1 MMRNKVLKYIKENR
15 MIEAGE
21 SVVAG
26 VSGGADSMC
35 LLHILASL
43 KEELS
48 FSLAVVHVH
57 HGIRGET
64 ADRDAL
70 FVEKYC
76 RQREIPFFLYNYDV
90 PALAKTWGMS
100 CEEAGRKDR
109 YESFQ
114 EVLKKTAPDG
124 TGKIAVAHNADD
136 GAETVL
142 LNLFRGCGIKGLCGI
157 QPVREQ
163 IIRPILCLSRKEI
176 EQYDLDNNIEYV
188 TDETN
193 LLEEYTRN
201 KIRLGIM
208 PRITEGINDRA
219 LEHINMTAESLMEI
233 NDYMEYQCSRVFDEL
248 VRETENCLYIDAEG
262 FSKLHIA
269 MKRQLVKTCIYKVA
283 GRAKDITRDHMES
296 VLALF
301 HMQVGKSV
309 NLPYKMVAVREY
321 GQVSLKVSQER
332 LERLERHQ
340 EKATDINNTGTYVA
354 RCGGHTVELVVERD
368 VFDPAIF
375 NENQYTKWIDCDI
388 IKSNLQLRTRRQ
400 GDYIVVDS
408 KGSRKKL
415 KDYFIDQKIPKEQ
428 RDSVPLI
435 ADGSEILWII
445 GHRLSWS
452 YKVDENSKN
461 ILRLHI
467 DMKLT

>member
-57 HGIRGET
+57 HGIGET

-100 CEEAGRKDR
+100 CEEAGRKAR

-157 QPVREQ
+157 QPVRTTM
-163 IIRPILCLSRKEI
+163 LS
-176 EQYDLDNNIEYV
+176 
-188 TDETN
+188 
-193 LLEEYTRN
+193 
-201 KIRLGIM
+201 G
-208 PRITEGINDRA
+208 
-219 LEHINMTAESLMEI
+219 
-233 NDYMEYQCSRVFDEL
+233 
-248 VRETENCLYIDAEG
+248 
-262 FSKLHIA
+262 
-269 MKRQLVKTCIYKVA
+269 
-283 GRAKDITRDHMES
+283 
-296 VLALF
+296 
-301 HMQVGKSV
+301 
-309 NLPYKMVAVREY
+309 
-321 GQVSLKVSQER
+321 
-332 LERLERHQ
+332 
-340 EKATDINNTGTYVA
+340 
-354 RCGGHTVELVVERD
+354 
-368 VFDPAIF
+368 
-375 NENQYTKWIDCDI
+375 W
-388 IKSNLQLRTRRQ
+388 
-400 GDYIVVDS
+400 
-408 KGSRKKL
+408 
-415 KDYFIDQKIPKEQ
+415 
-428 RDSVPLI
+428 
-435 ADGSEILWII
+435 
-445 GHRLSWS
+445 
-452 YKVDENSKN
+452 
-461 ILRLHI
+461 LRLNF
-467 DMKLT
+467 LTA